1 MLTGARAM
9 KRRVTSLRMR
19 LTALCSLLALLVF
32 GYLGL
37 ASYRHERAS
46 LEQGRRS
53 SLEAHARL
61 VAAHAAG
68 SLQAA
73 ETRAVA
79 DFLGAVTQ
87 NLELQA
93 AAVYAHDGAR
103 LASAGDPSLLPAS
116 SAAAFEAGG
125 DWIGSAPMPYAENGS
140 LLRGV
145 VLVRASGEPLRLR
158 LREYAGALVF
168 CATIAVLVFGLATY
182 WLGAR
187 LLRPVRDLLR
197 LSDWVDKTKDFRV
210 RADDTATGEIGA
222 LARGYNTMLVAIQE
236 RDANIENVKAQ
247 CDQQV
252 SLRTAD
258 LTRALEM
265 AESATHAKS
274 TFVANMSHEVRTP
287 LNAVLGMTDL
297 AMEAEDPR
305 EVREYLGVIR
315 SAGSSLL
322 GILSDVLDLSKIE
335 AGKLE
340 LSPIPVDVE
349 SLVLDAMRPLTSR
362 SEGKDIELTVELAP
376 ELSRGYSV
384 DDVRL
389 RQILTNL
396 VGNAIKFTEQGFVR
410 VSIARVNDLGSAHE
424 VEILVQ
430 DSGVGIPPDRL
441 KAIFT
446 PFTQADNTITRRYA
460 GTGLGLSITERL
472 VVLMGGIIHVE
483 STPGTGTTFRIRV
496 PIAVCESPLT
506 APPALPPA
514 SRLVLVSRSPSMQQA
529 IAAIGRRLQLEAK
542 VIEDHRALA
551 AMPPLGDHDVVLL
564 DDRDNDAEICAA
576 LALGTKRVRPVL
588 VVTSFLD
595 LGNAAAR
602 CRASNFMGYI
612 TKPVSARELAVR
624 MTSLLQ
630 PGPSEAVHAPPQTT
644 LASPART
651 APLRILVAEDN
662 ALNQK
667 LIERI
672 LQRDGHSVKIAENG
686 RICCEMF
693 ASEPFDLILMDM
705 QMPEMSG
712 LEATT
717 SIRQQ
722 ENSSGRRVPIIALT
736 ANTTPED
743 RRSCLDAGMDEV
755 LPKPVSLPL
764 LRTLLAGLG
773 SKSVTPLRTA
783 EKPGA

>member
-1 MLTGARAM
+1 M
-9 KRRVTSLRMR
+9 KSRGISLRMR
-19 LTALCSLLALLVF
+19 MTGLGSLLALLVL
-32 GYLGL
+32 GYLGV
-37 ASYRHERAS
+37 AAYRRERAA
-46 LEQGRRS
+46 LEQDRRS
-53 SLEAHARL
+53 SLQAAARL
-61 VAAHAAG
+61 VAAHAAS

-79 DFLGAVTQ
+79 EFLGTVAQT
-87 NLELQA
+87 LELQA

-103 LASAGDPSLLPAS
+103 LASAGDPSLLPDRTS
-116 SAAAFEAGG
+116 GEFEAEG
-125 DWIGSAPMPYAENGS
+125 DWIGSAPLPNAENSG

-145 VLVRASGEPLRLR
+145 VLVRASGEPLRQQLG
-158 LREYAGALVF
+158 EYARALVF
-168 CATIAVLVFGLATY
+168 GAAIAVLLFGLATY

-187 LLRPVRDLLR
+187 LLRPVLDLLR
-197 LSDWVDKTKDFRV
+197 LSDWVDQTKDFRV
-210 RADDTATGEIGA
+210 RADDTASGEIGA
-222 LARGYNTMLVAIQE
+222 LARGYNTMLHAIQQ
-236 RDANIENVKAQ
+236 RDANLEHVKAQ

-252 SLRTAD
+252 RLRTAD
-258 LTRALEM
+258 LSRALEL

-335 AGKLE
+335 AGKLD
-340 LSPIPVDVE
+340 LSPIPVDLE

-362 SEGKDIELTVELAP
+362 SEGKDLELTVELAP
-376 ELSRGYSV
+376 ELSLGYSV

-396 VGNAIKFTEQGFVR
+396 VGNAIKFTEEGFVR
-410 VSIARVNDLGSAHE
+410 VSISRVNDLGGAHE

-430 DSGVGIPPDRL
+430 DSGVGIPQDRL

-460 GTGLGLSITERL
+460 GTGLGLSITQRL

-483 STPGTGTTFRIRV
+483 STPGTGTTFRIRI
-496 PIAVCESPLT
+496 PITTCESPLP

-514 SRLVLVSRSPSMQQA
+514 SRLLLVSRSPSMQQA
-529 IAAIGRRLQLEAK
+529 IAAIARRLQVEAK

-576 LALGTKRVRPVL
+576 LALGSRRVRPVL

-595 LGNAAAR
+595 LANAAAR

-630 PGPSEAVHAPPQTT
+630 PGPGDVVHAPPQAAT
-644 LASPART
+644 ASPAK
-651 APLRILVAEDN
+651 ALPLRILVAEDN

-722 ENSSGRRVPIIALT
+722 ESSSGSRVPIIALT

-773 SKSVTPLRTA
+773 SKSATLPRA
-783 EKPGA
+783 ADRPSA

>member
-1 MLTGARAM
+1 M
-9 KRRVTSLRMR
+9 KRRTTSLRMR
-19 LTALCSLLALLVF
+19 MTGLCSLLALLVL
-32 GYLGL
+32 GHLGL
-37 ASYRHERAS
+37 AAYQRERAA
-46 LEQGRRS
+46 LEHGRRS
-53 SLEAHARL
+53 SIEAHARF
-61 VAAHAAG
+61 VAAHAAS

-79 DFLGAVTQ
+79 EFLGRLTQ
-87 NLELQA
+87 TLELQA
-93 AAVYAHDGAR
+93 AAVYAHDGVR

-116 SAAAFEAGG
+116 TSAAFEAEG
-125 DWIGSAPMPYAENGS
+125 DWIGSAAMPYTENGD

-145 VLVRASGEPLRLR
+145 ALVRASGEPLRQQLGG
-158 LREYAGALVF
+158 YAATLVF
-168 CATIAVLVFGLATY
+168 CVAIAVLVFGLATH

-197 LSDWVDKTKDFRV
+197 LSDWVDQTKDFRV

-236 RDANIENVKAQ
+236 RDAHLENVKAQ

-252 SLRTAD
+252 RLRTAD
-258 LTRALEM
+258 LSRALEL

-305 EVREYLGVIR
+305 EMREYLGVIR

-340 LSPIPVDVE
+340 LSPIPVDLE

-362 SEGKDIELTVELAP
+362 SEGKDLELTVELAP

-410 VSIARVNDLGSAHE
+410 VSISRVNDLGSVHE

-430 DSGVGIPPDRL
+430 DSGVGIPQDRL

-483 STPGTGTTFRIRV
+483 STPGTGTTFRIRL
-496 PIAVCESPLT
+496 PIATCESPLP
-506 APPALPPA
+506 AAPALPPA
-514 SRLVLVSRSPSMQQA
+514 CRLVLVSRSSSMQQA
-529 IAAIGRRLQLEAK
+529 IAAIGRRLQVETM
-542 VIEDHRALA
+542 VIEDHRGLA

-564 DDRDNDAEICAA
+564 DDHDNDAEICAA
-576 LALGTKRVRPVL
+576 LALGTRRVRPVL

-624 MTSLLQ
+624 MTSLLH
-630 PGPSEAVHAPPQTT
+630 PGPGEVVHAPTQTVT
-644 LASPART
+644 ASPART

-722 ENSSGRRVPIIALT
+722 EGSAGSRVPIIALT
-736 ANTTPED
+736 ANTMPED
-743 RRSCLDAGMDEV
+743 RRACLDAGMDEV

-764 LRTLLAGLG
+764 LRTLLAGYG
-773 SKSVTPLRTA
+773 S
-783 EKPGA
+783 KPGAPPRTGDKPGA